1 MAHTNVSGVFPH
13 LTVSADAAP
22 RRSETGIGALMPWA
36 GKLWMV
42 SYVAHTHT
50 SGSGTG
56 LFSVDKDMNIEK
68 HAESVVGTYAN
79 RMIHAESH
87 QLLIG
92 PHIVDLHGEVRTI
105 KGLVD
110 HRLAA
115 VMPHQEE
122 PETKALYLTMEG
134 LLVEVDLQTL
144 EVTTLFNLLEELEV
158 APDAYSHF
166 KAGYANDGK
175 IFVTNNTY
183 AERDFSTSQQD
194 GRLAMYDGRS
204 WEIIDHNPYVEVAGR
219 HGPLSSAVFATG
231 WDRASAKMMVLERGI
246 WTTYRLPKAS
256 HTFDH
261 MFTTEWPRIREV
273 ETERF
278 LMDAHF
284 MFYEL
289 APLAY
294 EGKIWGVRPISTHL
308 RMIPDFCS
316 WRGMLVLSGNQV
328 TPIFDENNWAGEPQS
343 NLWFGKTDDLW
354 NFGKP
359 AGWGGPW
366 YRDVAEAGV
375 PSDAYL
381 MTGFDK
387 KVVHFSHTADKPV
400 TFDVEIDFTG
410 TQEWVHYG
418 SFETGP
424 NGYTH
429 HSFADGF
436 SAHWVRV
443 TASETCTASVQFFYT

>member
-194 GRLAMYDGRS
+194 GRLAMYDGKS
-204 WEIIDHNPYVEVAGR
+204 WEIIDRNPIRGGCGSAWTPQQCCLRDRLGSCFGQDDGAGA
-219 HGPLSSAVFATG
+219 GYLDDLSPA
-231 WDRASAKMMVLERGI
+231 
-246 WTTYRLPKAS
+246 
-256 HTFDH
+256 
-261 MFTTEWPRIREV
+261 
-273 ETERF
+273 
-278 LMDAHF
+278 
-284 MFYEL
+284 
-289 APLAY
+289 
-294 EGKIWGVRPISTHL
+294 EGQSHL
-308 RMIPDFCS
+308 R
-316 WRGMLVLSGNQV
+316 
-328 TPIFDENNWAGEPQS
+328 
-343 NLWFGKTDDLW
+343 
-354 NFGKP
+354 
-359 AGWGGPW
+359 
-366 YRDVAEAGV
+366 
-375 PSDAYL
+375 
-381 MTGFDK
+381 
-387 KVVHFSHTADKPV
+387 SHVYD
-400 TFDVEIDFTG
+400 
-410 TQEWVHYG
+410 
-418 SFETGP
+418 
-424 NGYTH
+424 
-429 HSFADGF
+429 
-436 SAHWVRV
+436 
-443 TASETCTASVQFFYT
+443 